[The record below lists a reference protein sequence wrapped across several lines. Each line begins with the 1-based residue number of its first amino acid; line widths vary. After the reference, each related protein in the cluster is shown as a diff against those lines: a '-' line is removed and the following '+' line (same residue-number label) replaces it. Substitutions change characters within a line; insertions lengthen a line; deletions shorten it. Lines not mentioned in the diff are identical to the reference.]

1 MKLDRLEKAL
11 VSVLLFC
18 VLCLAYVFGCVIILE
33 RDITMPYRNL
43 MPSDYN
49 KAVEILR
56 KENKNPSFDWL
67 NSKKEYREFIAKDL
81 GIGLYFYSEKKMVGY
96 YGKTYPI
103 ARVIVIDSEISGYK
117 YCETFVHEALHLK
130 KFSGNETYISF
141 ETFRYMYE
149 TKELKNVAVCY
160 GLEQIYGEFYEE
172 YNVAHLI
179 VDYLTKK

>member
-1 MKLDRLEKAL
+1 MSTSKFDEYKKMQSDISKINPNRGGSPKQSKGFYAEVINATENNLDRIKN
-11 VSVLLFC
+11 
-18 VLCLAYVFGCVIILE
+18 
-33 RDITMPYRNL
+33 DI
-43 MPSDYN
+43 
-49 KAVEILR
+49 K
-56 KENKNPSFDWL
+56 
-67 NSKKEYREFIAKDL
+67 
-81 GIGLYFYSEKKMVGY
+81 
-96 YGKTYPI
+96 